1 MCPASRVNES
11 GLKNDPLPARA
22 RRFDAA
28 RVDVV
33 AVTRPRAVDP
43 VAVARTRSNAPIK
56 MFSISS
62 VSVVSRARVARV
74 ANASQRRGV
83 RARAES
89 ADKPSVSA
97 DVDAASR
104 EWKEVAASESG
115 DGMKF
120 TDAIDPA
127 DGSIAEARPLG
138 NDNSLIDAAMVA
150 FKDSRAVE
158 IINGR
163 VAMTAWMMALAAE
176 FSSNTSVMGQVFHS
190 RTFTLAD
197 GVTRTST
204 YPGAGF
210 FLIPVVVLAVLAA
223 SLAPALKKSSPN
235 GLNEKPNTF
244 GPFNPEAEMTNG
256 RGAMVGLVALP
267 LAEKIL
273 GGSALF

>member
-1 MCPASRVNES
+1 MSYDESRLKNES
-11 GLKNDPLPARA
+11 P
-22 RRFDAA
+22 AA
-28 RVDVV
+28 RPRDGSTPRDDVDDG
-33 AVTRPRAVDP
+33 TPSRAADP
-43 VAVARTRSNAPIK
+43 VVVARTRSNAPIK
-56 MFSISS
+56 MFSITS
-62 VSVVSRARVARV
+62 VNVTARARVARV

-83 RARAES
+83 RARADS

-97 DVDAASR
+97 AVESASR
-104 EWKEVAASESG
+104 EWKETAANESNA
-115 DGMKF
+115 MKF

-197 GVTRTST
+197 GITRTST
-204 YPGAGF
+204 YPAAGF
-210 FLIPVVVLAVLAA
+210 FLIPVVVLGVLAA